1 METYLNDLS
10 EFFSTHCVLVANRSF
25 SPHLLKS
32 PLYFY
37 FRPSCSLFSREMYVG
52 QSRRDR
58 INITIHFDILSYC
71 YLLLALT
78 ELPTPDG
85 AVGICSSIVNQKQEC
100 MFCLEIYQR
109 EVPSPFFNSFI
120 CLHPS
125 GKFAFP
131 FYSNASIL
139 HVKFR
144 YYEKA
149 TIFFLNQSI
158 SF

>member
-1 METYLNDLS
+1 MGHQISSFSTSSMKSCKCCTMGWHKFWRSIFVYIFIHVRFHEIIVVIWALKLQINISWMETYWNDPS

-32 PLYFY
+32 PLYFC

-85 AVGICSSIVNQKQEC
+85 AVGICSSIVN
-100 MFCLEIYQR
+100 
-109 EVPSPFFNSFI
+109 
-120 CLHPS
+120 
-125 GKFAFP
+125 
-131 FYSNASIL
+131 
-139 HVKFR
+139 
-144 YYEKA
+144 
-149 TIFFLNQSI
+149 
-158 SF
+158 

>member
-1 METYLNDLS
+1 MGHQISSFSTSSMKSCKCCTMGWNKFWRSIFVYIMSVVVVVVVWPLKYYKVISLENFNIWMGTHLDAPS

-32 PLYFY
+32 PLYFC

-52 QSRRDR
+52 QSRCDR

-85 AVGICSSIVNQKQEC
+85 AVGICSSIVN
-100 MFCLEIYQR
+100 
-109 EVPSPFFNSFI
+109 
-120 CLHPS
+120 
-125 GKFAFP
+125 
-131 FYSNASIL
+131 
-139 HVKFR
+139 
-144 YYEKA
+144 
-149 TIFFLNQSI
+149 
-158 SF
+158 

>member
-1 METYLNDLS
+1 MGHQISSFSTSSMKSCKCCTMGWNKFWRSIFVYIMSVVVVVVVWPLKYYKVISLENFNIWMGTHLDAPS

-32 PLYFY
+32 PLYFC

-85 AVGICSSIVNQKQEC
+85 AVGICSSIVN
-100 MFCLEIYQR
+100 
-109 EVPSPFFNSFI
+109 
-120 CLHPS
+120 
-125 GKFAFP
+125 
-131 FYSNASIL
+131 
-139 HVKFR
+139 
-144 YYEKA
+144 
-149 TIFFLNQSI
+149 
-158 SF
+158 